1 MAGLVVG
8 GDSDID
14 KLQRSIGITEGDDW
28 DVDVGSFTNSL
39 VVNTGVGDDDE
50 TGLLERAGDVVGEG
64 TGGEAACDG
73 LSTDVGSE
81 FEDGTVT
88 VGTSGNDTDV
98 VGVLDSSD
106 DSGSK
111 DELLPGLANVED
123 VDALRVI

>member
-1 MAGLVVG
+1 MTGLVVG
-8 GDSDID
+8 GDGDID
-14 KLQRSIGITEGDDW
+14 KLQGSIGIAEGDNG
-28 DVDVGSFTNSL
+28 DVDVGSFTDGL

-64 TGGEAACDG
+64 TGGETACDG
-73 LSTDVGSE
+73 LSTDVGGE

-88 VGTSGNDTDV
+88 VGTSGNDTDI
-98 VGVLDSSD
+98 VGVLDGSD

-123 VDALRVI
+123 MDA